1 MRSRVRSQ
9 ARGTGVQWNR
19 GPVREG
25 ARAWLR
31 TGPLF
36 HHGRGTHTGVYE
48 ILELHQDVH
57 GVQEAFFW
65 VQHSG
70 ASGTGWFCRSK
81 TKFSTPQ
88 GHQNDVQEQTKTFK
102 PSPGHVI
109 PSNPFMLPVC
119 VGGRCSGSLNLVTAS
134 DEMNKHQLR
143 GESKIE
149 TKWKPVA

>member
-19 GPVREG
+19 GPVRED

-102 PSPGHVI
+102 PSPRPREGENVVFISLI
-109 PSNPFMLPVC
+109 PSNPPGPEAPPALSL
-119 VGGRCSGSLNLVTAS
+119 VGAS
-134 DEMNKHQLR
+134 
-143 GESKIE
+143 
-149 TKWKPVA
+149 A